1 MSLTPRAAGKLARG
15 RAQLAARAVYLD
27 FLTLIYIIRGMES
40 KKTKNR
46 RLLHG
51 FQFHPPSRKTAAW
64 AVAVGPFS
72 QTRGLSDLSPAL
84 FFYFDFIL
92 EKPATR
98 PRDRCGKEQLVYPF
112 VTGSPGSSRV
122 SALAPYSSGGR
133 VGSTLSTPHAGGDVG
148 LFVGECSSPQTDAP
162 KQRRGMSHQRPDLS
176 SHSRDDSRPNFQI
189 WRDWRVLGFL

>member
-1 MSLTPRAAGKLARG
+1 MGTDNR
-15 RAQLAARAVYLD
+15 RAQKVADRGYTQNAAPHLR
-27 FLTLIYIIRGMES
+27 
-40 KKTKNR
+40 
-46 RLLHG
+46 
-51 FQFHPPSRKTAAW
+51 
-64 AVAVGPFS
+64 VGPRSMQEREF
-72 QTRGLSDLSPAL
+72 D
-84 FFYFDFIL
+84 FDFIL

-133 VGSTLSTPHAGGDVG
+133 VGSTLSTPHAGGDLG

-176 SHSRDDSRPNFQI
+176 SHPRAKIPDLTGMGLSAKIFILESRPS
-189 WRDWRVLGFL
+189 